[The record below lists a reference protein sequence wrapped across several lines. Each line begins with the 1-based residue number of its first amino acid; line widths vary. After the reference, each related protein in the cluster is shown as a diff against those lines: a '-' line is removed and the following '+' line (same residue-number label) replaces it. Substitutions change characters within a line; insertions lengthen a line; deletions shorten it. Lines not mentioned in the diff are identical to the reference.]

1 MNQGLPG
8 KISASD
14 QSETWTRCNF
24 LMGISFLQF
33 LEIIVFSF
41 HINVM
46 ETNLKLV
53 ILGVKEHSLL
63 KRSHNVT
70 LEQKK

>member
-1 MNQGLPG
+1 
-8 KISASD
+8 
-14 QSETWTRCNF
+14 
-24 LMGISFLQF
+24 MGISFLQF

-41 HINVM
+41 HINIM

-53 ILGVKEHSLL
+53 ILGIKEHSLL

-70 LEQKK
+70 LEQKKIRNNYSAVVTINSDSFCDV